1 MGVRVWQRGERT
13 LANIFSDTRLFPR
26 PFHGTGFV
34 LLALGAVVVILG
46 VAAFFLIYNL
56 PDADA
61 FNTRV
66 ERLFVEN
73 KDLTSETELRLLEIL
88 AHSGSAFS
96 DTLASYRAM
105 VLVLFVFAAALLI
118 AAAVFLINTVALGRR
133 ISEVER
139 AGMHVRSLVLRRD
152 EQVVLLNEL
161 DLELTPAA
169 METLAVLCE
178 ARLDDEVLSGAQL
191 ESLVSG
197 KDILDCEE
205 AAGATRIK
213 RLRDALGNQIISKL
227 LIRNITRNGY
237 VLALDKRA
245 IRLD

>member
-1 MGVRVWQRGERT
+1 MRVWQRGERT

-34 LLALGAVVVILG
+34 LLALGAVVFILG

-73 KDLTSETELRLLEIL
+73 KDLTSEAELRLLEIL

>member
-1 MGVRVWQRGERT
+1 MRVWQRGERT
-13 LANIFSDTRLFPR
+13 LANTSSDTRLFPR

-46 VAAFFLIYNL
+46 MAAFFLIYNL

-73 KDLTSETELRLLEIL
+73 KDLTSEAELRLLEIL

-118 AAAVFLINTVALGRR
+118 AAAVFLINTVASRPQDFRGRE
-133 ISEVER
+133 SGNACEKP
-139 AGMHVRSLVLRRD
+139 GS
-152 EQVVLLNEL
+152 
-161 DLELTPAA
+161 
-169 METLAVLCE
+169 E
-178 ARLDDEVLSGAQL
+178 ARRTG
-191 ESLVSG
+191 
-197 KDILDCEE
+197 
-205 AAGATRIK
+205 
-213 RLRDALGNQIISKL
+213 
-227 LIRNITRNGY
+227 
-237 VLALDKRA
+237 RA
-245 IRLD
+245 SERTGS